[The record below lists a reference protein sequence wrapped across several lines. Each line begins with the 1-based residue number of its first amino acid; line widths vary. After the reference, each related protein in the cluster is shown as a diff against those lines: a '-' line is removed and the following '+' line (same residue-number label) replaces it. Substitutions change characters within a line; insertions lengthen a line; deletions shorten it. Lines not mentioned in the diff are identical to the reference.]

1 MPLDLDPDIDLADAK
16 PITLGRR
23 QYHVAP
29 LPLRHVLAIVALLP
43 KVNQGLTT
51 LADGIDEQKM
61 SPVVETIRRALLKT
75 YPAVTADDILDLP
88 VTIDELIAAVPVVIA
103 QSGGRRDN
111 PETAAGEAAA
121 TSST

>member
-1 MPLDLDPDIDLADAK
+1 MPLDLDPNVDLAEAK

-43 KVNQGLTT
+43 KVNQNLATLT
-51 LADGIDEQKM
+51 DGIDEPKL
-61 SPVVETIRRALLKT
+61 SPVVEIIRRALIKA

-103 QSGGRRDN
+103 QSGGRRNN
-111 PETAAGEAAA
+111 PEAAPGEAAA